1 MATFNFEDTLK
12 QLQSGKPLT
21 GLDGILTPLIK
32 QLTEAALQAELDQ
45 HLAEQHQVH
54 QPEQSNRKNGYTRK
68 TMKTSSGSF
77 ELDTPRDRQ
86 GTFEPQLVKKHQ
98 AHLTDEIDRKILGL
112 FAIGMSYQDIS
123 QHIHEMYGID
133 VSNASISAITD
144 KVIPELKQWQS
155 RPLDAIY
162 PIVWLD
168 AIHYKVKDKDT
179 GVYRHQAVYTI
190 LAVNTEGHKELI
202 GLYLSESEG
211 AAYWLNVLTDLNN
224 RGIQDILIACVD
236 GLKGFPEAIA
246 AVFPRTE
253 VQHCVIHQIRNSLR
267 YVGSKHHK
275 AFMADLKPVYRAAT
289 LTLAEAALDELEAK
303 WGDQYPLVI
312 KSWRINWPTL
322 SAYFKYPADI
332 RKAIYT
338 TNAVEAVHRQF
349 RKLTKTKGGFS
360 SENALLKLL
369 YAGIMQASSRWTMPI
384 ANWGKTISQLSIHF
398 EGRLLAEQHSSYN
411 GDLN

>member
-1 MATFNFEDTLK
+1 MATFNFDDALK

-45 HLAEQHQVH
+45 HLAQQR
-54 QPEQSNRKNGYTRK
+54 QSDESSTTNRKNGYTRK
-68 TMKTSSGSF
+68 TIKAPSGNF
-77 ELDTPRDRQ
+77 ELDTPRDRE
-86 GTFEPQLVKKHQ
+86 GSFEPQLVKKHQ
-98 AHLTDEIDRKILGL
+98 TRLTDEIDRKILGL

-133 VSNASISAITD
+133 VSNATISGITD
-144 KVIPELKQWQS
+144 KVIPELRQWQS

-168 AIHYKVKDKDT
+168 AIHYKVRNKDT
-179 GVYRHQAVYTI
+179 GLYRNQAVYTI

-224 RGIQDILIACVD
+224 RGVQDILIACVD

-246 AVFPRTE
+246 AVFPDTE

-289 LTLAEAALDELEAK
+289 LALAEAALDELEVK

-312 KSWRINWPTL
+312 KSWRNNWPTL

-369 YAGIMQASSRWTMPI
+369 YAGIMQASSRWTMRI

-398 EGRLLAEQHSSYN
+398 EGRLDGIMEI
-411 GDLN
+411 